1 MYVLFL
7 SATSTS
13 QVATTSHRTHGH
25 RNLCSAKRRQKC
37 LLPRLYS
44 VVPWLLWTI
53 VVVGSFVIVGVLTSK
68 GLTGSEEYDD
78 IGAPCRCRG
87 IAGGKDVEMD
97 WMLLVL
103 MTLLFKWVIYQPVIL
118 FVATIMH
125 LSSVNRLAEGFV
137 LQQGMIEEVELA
149 ASSWDKGS
157 SKGSSNGTSDS
168 SDDDVTMDRHG
179 NDKFR
184 SSPMGAKKTSIHL
197 NIVENPLQT
206 SFMSEKIRRR
216 GSSRR
221 GSKDGATDGAPL
233 VDNPMRGGNSGRQ
246 VSTTETRSEIEL
258 DNGGLTPANVANAG
272 APMAGM
278 NFYKKRAARDGGS
291 SRRKGSTKGGASSTS
306 AALKR
311 GDYIAQFRTKVRHNS
326 ATKLIVGCMSI
337 RCRSITAGLEG
348 ANFGVCY
355 PVVLTTCPNS
365 TFVFP
370 RSPSCPILCVP
381 TQSGESTRGKRNFL
395 NKSKKKMFEQA
406 PQQVL
411 HKGSARKVGGAD
423 GTTATNGAGG
433 DTALHE
439 RGAYKEGEGGS
450 AFFEDRLPQASRTES
465 SSSRLSL

>member
-197 NIVENPLQT
+197 NIVDNPLQAG
-206 SFMSEKIRRR
+206 FMSEKI
-216 GSSRR
+216 G
-221 GSKDGATDGAPL
+221 GSKDGAIDGAPL

-291 SRRKGSTKGGASSTS
+291 SRRKGSTKAGASSTS
-306 AALKR
+306 AALER
-311 GDYIAQFRTKVRHNS
+311 GDYIAQFRTKVRHS
-326 ATKLIVGCMSI
+326 
-337 RCRSITAGLEG
+337 R
-348 ANFGVCY
+348 
-355 PVVLTTCPNS
+355 
-365 TFVFP
+365 
-370 RSPSCPILCVP
+370 
-381 TQSGESTRGKRNFL
+381 
-395 NKSKKKMFEQA
+395 
-406 PQQVL
+406 
-411 HKGSARKVGGAD
+411 
-423 GTTATNGAGG
+423 
-433 DTALHE
+433 
-439 RGAYKEGEGGS
+439 
-450 AFFEDRLPQASRTES
+450 ASRS
-465 SSSRLSL
+465 F